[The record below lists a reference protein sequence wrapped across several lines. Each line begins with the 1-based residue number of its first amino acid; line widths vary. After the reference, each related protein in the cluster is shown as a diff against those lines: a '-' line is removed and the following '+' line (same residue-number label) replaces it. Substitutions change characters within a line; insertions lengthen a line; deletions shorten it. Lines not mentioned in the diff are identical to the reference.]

1 MRLTL
6 SVFLLALP
14 LAVWAQPPLTEAEAV
29 RLGLARADFSDL
41 ARGAVQA
48 AEADVLAAGLFPN
61 PTLSYSRDRVGS
73 SPNSVEQ
80 TWMLEQAFDVSGR
93 RGLHREA
100 ASRRVAAVT
109 AGNASRQLDLAAE
122 IRRSFHDVLF
132 RQETIR
138 ATSAWTQRFAR
149 IEGMVAKL
157 ARAGEASGYDRRR
170 LARERQTADARLAAE
185 RAELERALARLMA
198 LTGASEAPVLK
209 GELLPP
215 SSAHLDTALSRLDQ
229 RPDLQA
235 LSRRAEAADLD
246 GRAARRGGIPEVT
259 VGIGPRFVDDGST
272 RENGVALALSVPL
285 PVFDRQ
291 QAGQKRAAAEALQ
304 ARAEYR
310 LARSRAE
317 GELRGLYR
325 QAEGLRATA
334 ADYRGRAVAASPE
347 LLRIAEAAYQGGES
361 SLLELLDA
369 YRGAL
374 EAETTAL
381 EFEKR
386 ARDARI
392 EYDLLAN
399 QSLGRPEIDLPP
411 SRGGSNDF
419 LEPGKKHTTGSVD
432 Q

>member
-1 MRLTL
+1 MRFTL

-29 RLGLARADFSDL
+29 RLGLARADFADL
-41 ARGAVQA
+41 ERGAIQA
-48 AEADVLAAGLFPN
+48 AEADALAASLFPN
-61 PTLSYSRDRVGS
+61 PTLSYSRDRVGG
-73 SPNSVEQ
+73 SPNTVEQ
-80 TWMLEQAFDVSGR
+80 TWMLGQTFDVSGR

-122 IRRSFHDVLF
+122 LRRSFHDVLF

-138 ATSAWTQRFAR
+138 ATSAWAQRFAK
-149 IEGMVAKL
+149 IEGVVTKL

-185 RAELERALARLMA
+185 RAELDRALARLMA
-198 LTGASEAPVLK
+198 LTGMSEAPVLQS
-209 GELLPP
+209 ELLPP
-215 SSAHLDTALSRLDQ
+215 FPSPVEAALSRLDQ

-235 LSRRAEAADLD
+235 LSRRAEAADLE
-246 GRAARRGGIPEVT
+246 GRAAKRGGIPDVT
-259 VGIGPRFVDDGST
+259 VGIGPRFVDNGSS
-272 RENGVALALSVPL
+272 RENGVTLALSVPL

-291 QAGQKRAAAEALQ
+291 QAGQQRAAAEALQ

-325 QAEGLRATA
+325 QAEGLRTTA
-334 ADYRGRAVAASPE
+334 ADYRSRAVAASPE
-347 LLRIAEAAYQGGES
+347 LLRIAEVAYQGGES

-374 EAETTAL
+374 EAETTVL
-381 EFEKR
+381 ELEKR

-411 SRGGSNDF
+411 SGGGSKNF
-419 LEPGKKHTTGSVD
+419 LELGEKHITGSTE
-432 Q
+432 

>member
-1 MRLTL
+1 MRFTL

-14 LAVWAQPPLTEAEAV
+14 LAVWAQTPLTEAEAV
-29 RLGLARADFSDL
+29 RLGLARADFADL
-41 ARGAVQA
+41 ARGAVRA
-48 AEADVLAAGLFPN
+48 AEADALAASQFPN
-61 PTLSYSRDRVGS
+61 PTLSYSREHVGG
-73 SPNSVEQ
+73 SPNTVEQ
-80 TWMLEQAFDVSGR
+80 TWMLGQTFDVSGR

-100 ASRRVAAVT
+100 ASRRLAAVT
-109 AGNASRQLDLAAE
+109 AGNASRQLEMAAE
-122 IRRSFHDVLF
+122 IRRSFHEVLF

-138 ATSAWTQRFAR
+138 ATSAWAQRFVR
-149 IEGMVAKL
+149 IEGVVTKL

-170 LARERQTADARLAAE
+170 LARERLTADARLAAE
-185 RAELERALARLMA
+185 RAELDRALAHLMA
-198 LTGASEAPVLK
+198 LTGTSEAPVLK

-215 SSAHLDTALSRLDQ
+215 SPPPVDVALPGLDQ

-235 LSRRAEAADLD
+235 LSRRAEAADLE
-246 GRAARRGGIPEVT
+246 GRAAKSGGIPDVT
-259 VGIGPRFVDDGST
+259 VGIGPKFVDNGSI
-272 RENGVALALSVPL
+272 RENGVALSLSVPL

-291 QAGQKRAAAEALQ
+291 QAGQQRAAAEAMQ
-304 ARAEYR
+304 VRAEYR

-334 ADYRGRAVAASPE
+334 ADYRSRAVAASPE
-347 LLRIAEAAYQGGES
+347 LLRIAESAYQGGES

-381 EFEKR
+381 EFEQR

-392 EYDLLAN
+392 EYDLL
-399 QSLGRPEIDLPP
+399 
-411 SRGGSNDF
+411 
-419 LEPGKKHTTGSVD
+419 TGSVD